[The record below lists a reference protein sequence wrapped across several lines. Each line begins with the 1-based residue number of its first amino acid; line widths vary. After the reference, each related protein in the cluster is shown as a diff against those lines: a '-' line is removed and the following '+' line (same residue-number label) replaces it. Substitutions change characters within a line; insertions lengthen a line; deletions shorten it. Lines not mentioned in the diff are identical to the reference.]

1 MIART
6 PSRRFA
12 GLAVAGAFAFCIGA
26 GAVHA
31 QTATPQTA
39 ATTPGRGAEND
50 GAPREMVVNALTKSR
65 ESLQALN
72 QYLTGNGASPQQV
85 TRRATEL
92 IQALGR
98 QRGVAKADDLLL
110 AIDRVTALTSRSLAK
125 SEIIQLAV
133 DQDFRPAKGTMA
145 LDFGP
150 PDGTVHPGFERVV
163 PGDARITGSKI
174 NGLRR
179 PAESGLLSD
188 GVSGI
193 ERIKVKVAKG
203 SYRIVLMT
211 QNLGDQ
217 RLSGDPFGRQIRING
232 VPVLIASSQPAKW
245 RAEGMLTNRGAALV
259 GDAGQR
265 AGGFLSGAMG
275 DVAKQIHARQQGGAI
290 VIEVGADA
298 EEIDLELIGFGEDSN
313 SYVTGMLVEPLDQL
327 SDLVLSPEARQT
339 LMPLEV
345 RLALE
350 AQVVAAAAAVI
361 EQVAPDAG
369 LVPSATDIELP
380 EPEFETADVVSES

>member
-1 MIART
+1 
-6 PSRRFA
+6 
-12 GLAVAGAFAFCIGA
+12 
-26 GAVHA
+26 
-31 QTATPQTA
+31 
-39 ATTPGRGAEND
+39 
-50 GAPREMVVNALTKSR
+50 MVVNALTKSR